1 VSVAVI
7 AVLTIAFLFLLFLSG
22 MGIGLAMAFA
32 GFVGFA
38 LLVNVEAALNL
49 VAVDVYSVFSS
60 YAFTCI
66 PLFVFMGQIAAR
78 AGIAKRVYD
87 ATYRFIGHVPGGL
100 AIGTVVAGTLFKAVC
115 GSAAATTATFATVAL
130 PEMDRYKYDKRLS
143 TGVVACVGTLG
154 GLIPPSVPLII
165 YALLVN
171 VSIGKMFLAGILPG
185 LLLSLSFVITLVGW
199 CKINPAIG
207 PKGERSTWKARFA
220 SLPSVIWVV
229 GIFLVVI
236 GGLMAGFFTPTESG
250 SVGAGAVCLLSFI
263 KKDITLKEFAQA
275 TKETLYISSMVIM
288 LLAGATILGH
298 FFSVTRTPYA
308 VADFLGSLH
317 LNRYFI
323 LTLILL
329 VYIIGG
335 EFIEDMAFFV
345 LATPIFAPVVVQLG
359 FDLVHFG
366 IVVAATLAIGVVI
379 PPMAINV
386 FMVSGIAKV
395 PLGLVYKG
403 IYPFLIGMVIC
414 VFILMFVPQISV
426 WLPDMLIK

>member
-1 VSVAVI
+1 MPVAVI
-7 AVLTIAFLFLLFLSG
+7 TVLTIAFLFLLFLSG

-32 GFVGFA
+32 GFIGFA

-78 AGIAKRVYD
+78 AGIARRVYD
-87 ATYRFIGHVPGGL
+87 CTYRFVGHVPGGL

-143 TGVVACVGTLG
+143 TGIVSCVGTLG

-171 VSIGKMFLAGILPG
+171 VSIGKMFLAGIFPG
-185 LLLSLSFVITLVGW
+185 LLLALSFVVTLVGW

-207 PKGERSTWKARFA
+207 PKGETFSWKARIA
-220 SLPSVIWVV
+220 SLPSVAWVV

-236 GGLMAGFFTPTESG
+236 GGLMLGLFTPTEAG
-250 SVGAGAVCLLSFI
+250 SVGAGAVTLLSFI
-263 KKDITLKEFAQA
+263 RKDITLKGFAEA
-275 TKETLYISSMVIM
+275 AKETLYISSMVII

-308 VADFLGSLH
+308 VADLLGALH
-317 LNRYFI
+317 LNRYII

-329 VYIIGG
+329 VYLIGG
-335 EFIEDMAFFV
+335 EFIEDMAFFI
-345 LATPIFAPVVVQLG
+345 LATPVFAPVVVQLG

-366 IVVAATLAIGVVI
+366 MLVAATLAIGVVI
-379 PPMAINV
+379 PPMAITV

-395 PLGLVYKG
+395 PIGLVYKG
-403 IYPFLIGMVIC
+403 IYPFLVGMVIC
-414 VFILMFVPQISV
+414 VFILMVFPEISM
-426 WLPDMLIK
+426 WLPDALIK

>member
-1 VSVAVI
+1 MSVPVI
-7 AVLTIAFLFLLFLSG
+7 TVLTIAFLFLLFLSG

-32 GFVGFA
+32 GFIGFA
-38 LLVNVEAALNL
+38 LLVNIEAALNL

-78 AGIAKRVYD
+78 AGIARRVYD
-87 ATYRFIGHVPGGL
+87 CTYKFIGNVPGGL

-130 PEMDRYKYDKRLS
+130 PEMDRYNYDKRLS
-143 TGVVACVGTLG
+143 TGIVACVGTLG
-154 GLIPPSVPLII
+154 GLLPPAVPLII

-171 VSIGKMFLAGILPG
+171 VSIGKMFLAGIFPG
-185 LLLSLSFVITLVGW
+185 LLLALSFVVTLIGW
-199 CKINPAIG
+199 CKINPDVG
-207 PKGERSTWKARFA
+207 PKGERFTLKAKIA
-220 SLPSVIWVV
+220 SLPSVAWVV
-229 GIFLVVI
+229 VIFVVVI
-236 GGLMAGFFTPTESG
+236 GGLMAGFFTPTEAG
-250 SVGAGAVCLLSFI
+250 SVGAGAVCLFSFLR
-263 KKDITLKEFAQA
+263 KDITLKGFAEA
-275 TKETLYISSMVIM
+275 TRETLCISSMVII

-308 VADFLGSLH
+308 VADFLGTLH
-317 LNRYFI
+317 LNRYLV

-359 FDLVHFG
+359 FDLIHFG
-366 IVVAATLAIGVVI
+366 MLVAATLAIGVVI
-379 PPMAINV
+379 PPMAITV
-386 FMVSGIAKV
+386 FMVAGIAKV

-414 VFILMFVPQISV
+414 VFILMFFPQIST
-426 WLPDMLIK
+426 WLPDVFIK

>member
-1 VSVAVI
+1 MSVAII
-7 AVLTIAFLFLLFLSG
+7 AICTVAFLFLLFLSG

-49 VAVDVYSVFSS
+49 VSVDVYAVFSS

-87 ATYRFIGHVPGGL
+87 FTYRFIGHIPGGL

-130 PEMDRYKYDKRLS
+130 PEMDRYQYDKRLS
-143 TGVVACVGTLG
+143 TGVVSCVGTLG
-154 GLIPPSVPLII
+154 GLIPPAVPLII

-185 LLLSLSFVITLVGW
+185 LLLALSFVVTLVWW
-199 CKINPAIG
+199 CKVNPAIG
-207 PKGERSTWKARFA
+207 PKGERSTWKARVA
-220 SLPSVIWVV
+220 SLPSVAWVV

-236 GGLMAGFFTPTESG
+236 GGLMLGLFTPTEAG
-250 SVGAGAVCLLSFI
+250 SVGAGAVCLLSFV
-263 KKDITLKEFAQA
+263 KKDITLKDFAQA
-275 TKETLYISSMVIM
+275 TKETLYISSMVIL

-308 VADFLGSLH
+308 VADFLGGLH
-317 LNRYFI
+317 LNRYLV

-366 IVVAATLAIGVVI
+366 ILVAATLAIGVVI
-379 PPMAINV
+379 PPMAVNV
-386 FMVSGIAKV
+386 FVVSGIAKV
-395 PLGLVYKG
+395 PIGLVYKG
-403 IYPFLIGMVIC
+403 IYPFLIGMTIC
-414 VFILMFVPQISV
+414 VFILMFFPQISL
-426 WLPDMLIK
+426 WLPDMLVK

>member
-1 VSVAVI
+1 MPVAVI
-7 AVLTIAFLFLLFLSG
+7 TILTIAFLFLLFLSG

-32 GFVGFA
+32 GFIGFA
-38 LLVNVEAALNL
+38 FLVNIEAALNL

-66 PLFVFMGQIAAR
+66 PLFVFMGQLAAR
-78 AGIAKRVYD
+78 AGIARRVYD
-87 ATYRFIGHVPGGL
+87 CTYKFVGSVPGGL

-130 PEMDRYKYDKRLS
+130 PEMDRYNYDKRLS
-143 TGVVACVGTLG
+143 TGVVSCVGTLG
-154 GLIPPSVPLII
+154 GLIPPAVPLII

-171 VSIGKMFLAGILPG
+171 VSIGKMFLAGIFPG
-185 LLLSLSFVITLVGW
+185 LLLALSFVVTLVGW
-199 CKINPAIG
+199 CRVNPAIG
-207 PKGERSTWKARFA
+207 PKGDRFTRKARLA
-220 SLPSVIWVV
+220 SLPSVAWVV
-229 GIFLVVI
+229 VIFLVVI
-236 GGLMAGFFTPTESG
+236 GGLMLGFFTPTEAG
-250 SVGAGAVCLLSFI
+250 SVGAGAVCLLSFLRR
-263 KKDITLKEFAQA
+263 DITLKEFAEA
-275 TKETLYISSMVIM
+275 TRETLCISSMVII

-308 VADFLGSLH
+308 VADLLGALH
-317 LNRYFI
+317 LNRYVI

-366 IVVAATLAIGVVI
+366 MLVAATLAIGVVI
-379 PPMAINV
+379 PPMAITV
-386 FMVSGIAKV
+386 FMVAGIARV

-403 IYPFLIGMVIC
+403 IYPFLVGMIMC
-414 VFILMFVPQISV
+414 VFILMFIPQIST
-426 WLPDMLIK
+426 WLPDVLIK

>member
-1 VSVAVI
+1 MSVAVI
-7 AVLTIAFLFLLFLSG
+7 TVLTVAFLFLLFLSG
-22 MGIGLAMAFA
+22 MGIALSMAFA
-32 GFVGFA
+32 GFIGFA

-49 VAVDVYSVFSS
+49 VSVDVYAVFSS

-87 ATYRFIGHVPGGL
+87 TTYRFMGHVPGGL

-130 PEMDRYKYDKRLS
+130 PEMDRYRYDKRLS
-143 TGVVACVGTLG
+143 TGVVSCVGTLG

-185 LLLSLSFVITLVGW
+185 LLLALSFIVTLVWW
-199 CKINPAIG
+199 CKTNPAIG

-229 GIFLVVI
+229 GIFLVVV
-236 GGLMAGFFTPTESG
+236 GGLMTGLFTPTEAG
-250 SVGAGAVCLLSFI
+250 SVGAGAVSLLSFM

-275 TKETLYISSMVIM
+275 TKETLYISSMVIL

-308 VADFLGSLH
+308 VADFLGGLH
-317 LNRYFI
+317 LNRYLV
-323 LTLILL
+323 LTLVLL

-366 IVVAATLAIGVVI
+366 ILVAATLAIGVVI
-379 PPMAINV
+379 PPMAVNV

-395 PLGLVYKG
+395 PIGLVYKG
-403 IYPFLIGMVIC
+403 IYPFLIGMTIC
-414 VFILMFVPQISV
+414 VFILMFFPQISLC
-426 WLPDMLIK
+426 LPDMFVK

>member
-1 VSVAVI
+1 MSVAVI
-7 AVLTIAFLFLLFLSG
+7 TVLTIAFLFLLFLSG

-32 GFVGFA
+32 GFIGFA

-66 PLFVFMGQIAAR
+66 PLFVFMGQVAAR
-78 AGIAKRVYD
+78 AGIARRVYD
-87 ATYRFIGHVPGGL
+87 CTHRFVGHVPGGL

-143 TGVVACVGTLG
+143 TGVVSCVGTLG

-171 VSIGKMFLAGILPG
+171 VSIGKMFLAGIFPG
-185 LLLSLSFVITLVGW
+185 LLLALSFVITLVGW
-199 CKINPAIG
+199 CKMNPGIG
-207 PKGERSTWKARFA
+207 PKGDKFSWKARIA
-220 SLPSVIWVV
+220 SLPSVAWVV
-229 GIFLVVI
+229 GIFLVVV
-236 GGLMAGFFTPTESG
+236 GGLMLGLFTPTEAG
-250 SVGAGAVCLLSFI
+250 SVGAGAVTLLSFI
-263 KKDITLKEFAQA
+263 RKDITLKGFAEA
-275 TKETLYISSMVIM
+275 AKESLCISSMVIV

-317 LNRYFI
+317 LNRYVI
-323 LTLILL
+323 LTLILF

-335 EFIEDMAFFV
+335 EFIEDMAFFI
-345 LATPIFAPVVVQLG
+345 LATPVFAPVVVQLG

-366 IVVAATLAIGVVI
+366 MLVAATLAIGVVI
-379 PPMAINV
+379 PPMAITV

-395 PLGLVYKG
+395 PIGLVYKG
-403 IYPFLIGMVIC
+403 IYPFLIGMVLC
-414 VFILMFVPQISV
+414 VFILMVFPEIST
-426 WLPDMLIK
+426 WLPDVLIK